1 MSAREAETGA
11 RRRETKAASPQ
22 SSGPGPQAKARDKPS
37 AALRPTS
44 PRTIGIIDTT
54 LRDAQQCLWTTR
66 MTAAMMAPIAETMDR
81 AGFDMIDFMAP
92 VQFDVCVRYLRENPW
107 EKARFF
113 RQKCATTP
121 LRGYCRSKS
130 LVGFGLVPDD
140 IVELWIERLAANGF
154 RVVGTL
160 DALFDVD
167 NMAVSIRHAKKL
179 GIDSVGAL
187 VFCESPVHTDEV
199 YARTA
204 RELIAQCDVD
214 AIMIKDSGALLTPD
228 RIRTLV
234 PALKAVMGNRPLELH
249 SHCNTALA
257 PLVYMEAVKLGVDQL
272 HTSIAPLAN
281 GPAQPATQ
289 ATMRNLQLSGFR
301 TKVQIGCIDE
311 VSAYLEDLAERE
323 GFPRGVPMEYD
334 VFHYRHQMPGGM
346 LNNWRFQL
354 QRSGLD
360 DRFDEILEEIVRVRE
375 ELGWPIMVTPFSQI
389 IAVQAM
395 LNVVGGERYRSV
407 PNEVKM
413 YALGHFG
420 KLLAPVDPDVLDRIV
435 ANGTNTIPLR
445 PQPLPPALPGLRR
458 TYPNMSDDERLLR
471 YMFPGNEVDEMLA
484 AGQLKVAV
492 PAHGPIP
499 RLIEALSGRPG
510 VMHFDLEKQGTRVA
524 FTRRPAP

>member
-1 MSAREAETGA
+1 MSAVKPEVERRPQDAVTDGPSVDEGA
-11 RRRETKAASPQ
+11 
-22 SSGPGPQAKARDKPS
+22 PS
-37 AALRPTS
+37 QP
-44 PRTIGIIDTT
+44 TIGIIDTT

-66 MTAAMMAPIAETMDR
+66 MSAAMMAPIAETMDR
-81 AGFDMIDFMAP
+81 AGFDQIDFMAP
-92 VQFDVCVRYLRENPW
+92 VQFDVCVRYLREDPW

-113 RQKCATTP
+113 RKKFATTP

-140 IVELWIERLAANGF
+140 MVELWIERLAANGF
-154 RVVGTL
+154 RVVATL
-160 DALFDVD
+160 DSLLDVD

-179 GIDSVGAL
+179 GLYSVGAL

-204 RELIAQCDVD
+204 RELVTRCGVD

-234 PALKAVMGNRPLELH
+234 PALKAVIGACRLELH

-257 PLVYMEAVKLGVDQL
+257 PVTYLEAAKLGVDQL

-289 ATMRNLQLSGFR
+289 STIRNLRLTGFGTSIR
-301 TKVQIGCIDE
+301 ADCIDE
-311 VSAYLEDLAERE
+311 VSAYLEQLADRE
-323 GFPRGVPMEYD
+323 GFPRGVPMDYD
-334 VFHYRHQMPGGM
+334 AFHYRHQMPGGM

-354 QRSGLD
+354 QRSGLEH
-360 DRFDEILEEIVRVRE
+360 RFDEILAEIARVRE

-395 LNVVGGERYRSV
+395 LNVISGERYRSI
-407 PNEVKM
+407 PDEMKM

-420 KLLAPVDPDVLDRIV
+420 KLLAPVDGEVLDRIV
-435 ANGTNTIPLR
+435 ENGSLKVPLR
-445 PQPLPPALPGLRR
+445 QEPLAPALPSLRKA
-458 TYPNMSDDERLLR
+458 YPNMTDDERLLR
-471 YMFPGNEVDEMLA
+471 FMFPGDEVDRVRA
-484 AGQLKVAV
+484 AGMLKVST
-492 PAHGPIP
+492 PADGPIT
-499 RLIEALSGRPG
+499 RLIEAIGARMG
-510 VMHFDLEKQGTRVA
+510 VQHFSVEQKGVRVSV
-524 FTRRPAP
+524 TRRPVGSTGNSIEKGELL

>member
-1 MSAREAETGA
+1 
-11 RRRETKAASPQ
+11 
-22 SSGPGPQAKARDKPS
+22 
-37 AALRPTS
+37 
-44 PRTIGIIDTT
+44 
-54 LRDAQQCLWTTR
+54 
-66 MTAAMMAPIAETMDR
+66 MTAAMMEPIAATMER

-107 EKARFF
+107 EKARYF
-113 RQKCATTP
+113 RKKFENTP

-167 NMAVSIRHAKKL
+167 NMEVSLRHAKSL
-179 GIDSVGAL
+179 GIYTVGAL

-204 RELIAQCDVD
+204 RELIKRCDID
-214 AIMIKDSGALLTPD
+214 AVMIKDSGALLTPD

-234 PALKAVMGNRPLELH
+234 PALRAVMGDRVLELH

-257 PLVYMEAVKLGVDQL
+257 PLVYMEGVKLGVDQL

-281 GPAQPATQ
+281 GPAQPAAQ
-289 ATMRNLQLSGFR
+289 ATLGNLKLSGFR
-301 TKVQIGCIDE
+301 TDVQPGCIDE
-311 VSAYLEDLAERE
+311 VSAYLEELADRE

-354 QRSGLD
+354 QTAGLEG
-360 DRFDEILEEIVRVRE
+360 RFDEILEEIVHVRE

-395 LNVVGGERYRSV
+395 LNVISGERYRSV

-413 YALGHFG
+413 YSLGHFG
-420 KLLAPVDPDVLDRIV
+420 KLLAPVEPNVLDRIV
-435 ANGTNTIPLR
+435 ANGSDTIPLEM
-445 PQPLPPALPGLRR
+445 QPLAPALPGLRR
-458 TYPNMSDDERLLR
+458 TYPRLSDDERLLR
-471 YMFPGNEVDEMLA
+471 YMFPGDEVDQMLA
-484 AGQLKVAV
+484 AGSLKVAT
-492 PAHGPIP
+492 PAGGPVA
-499 RLIEALSGRPG
+499 RLIEELGARPALAHLE
-510 VMHFDLEKQGTRVA
+510 VEKQGVRVA
-524 FTRRPAP
+524 FTRNTG

>member
-1 MSAREAETGA
+1 
-11 RRRETKAASPQ
+11 
-22 SSGPGPQAKARDKPS
+22 
-37 AALRPTS
+37 
-44 PRTIGIIDTT
+44 
-54 LRDAQQCLWTTR
+54 
-66 MTAAMMAPIAETMDR
+66 MTAAMMAPVAESMER
-81 AGFDMIDFMAP
+81 AGFDQIDFMAP

-107 EKARFF
+107 EKARYF
-113 RQKCATTP
+113 RQQFPKTP

-140 IVELWIERLAANGF
+140 VVELWVERLTANGF

-167 NMAVSIRHAKKL
+167 NMAVSLRKSKQL
-179 GIDSVGAL
+179 GIRAVGAL

-204 RELIAQCDVD
+204 RELIERCDID

-234 PALKAVMGNRPLELH
+234 PALKAVMGGRALELH
-249 SHCNTALA
+249 SHCNTGLA

-289 ATMRNLQLSGFR
+289 TTLRNLALSGFKTR
-301 TKVQIGCIDE
+301 VRSECIDE
-311 VSAYLEDLAERE
+311 VSAYLEELADRE
-323 GFPRGVPMEYD
+323 GFPRGVPMEYE

-354 QRSGLD
+354 QGAGLE
-360 DRFDEILEEIVRVRE
+360 DRFDEILDEIVHVRE

-395 LNVVGGERYRSV
+395 LNVVSGERYRSV

-420 KLLAPVDPDVLDRIV
+420 KLLAPVDPNALDRIV
-435 ANGTNTIPLR
+435 ANGSHTIPLKL
-445 PQPLPPALPGLRR
+445 QPLAPALPTLRR
-458 TYPNMSDDERLLR
+458 DYPNLSDDDRLLR
-471 YMFPGNEVDEMLA
+471 YMFPGQEVDHMNA
-484 AGQLKVAV
+484 AGPLKVST
-492 PAHGPIP
+492 PANGAIA
-499 RLIEALSGRPG
+499 RLVEELAGRQGLSCFE
-510 VMHFDLEKQGTRVA
+510 VEKQGVRVS
-524 FTRRPAP
+524 FTRANG

>member
-1 MSAREAETGA
+1 
-11 RRRETKAASPQ
+11 
-22 SSGPGPQAKARDKPS
+22 
-37 AALRPTS
+37 
-44 PRTIGIIDTT
+44 
-54 LRDAQQCLWTTR
+54 
-66 MTAAMMAPIAETMDR
+66 MTAAMMAPIAESMER
-81 AGFDMIDFMAP
+81 AGFDQIDFMAP

-107 EKARFF
+107 EKARYF
-113 RQKCATTP
+113 RDRFPTTP

-167 NMAVSIRHAKKL
+167 NMAVSLRKSKQLGVHA
-179 GIDSVGAL
+179 VGAL

-204 RELIAQCDVD
+204 RELIERCDID

-234 PALKAVMGNRPLELH
+234 PALKAVMGGRALELH
-249 SHCNTALA
+249 SHCNTGLA
-257 PLVYMEAVKLGVDQL
+257 PLVYMESVKLGVDQL

-289 ATMRNLQLSGFR
+289 TTLRNLTLSGFR
-301 TKVQIGCIDE
+301 TNVQTDCVDQI
-311 VSAYLEDLAERE
+311 STYLEELADRE

-354 QRSGLD
+354 QGAGLE
-360 DRFDEILEEIVRVRE
+360 DRFDEILEEIVHVRE

-395 LNVVGGERYRSV
+395 LNVVSGERYRSV

-420 KLLAPVDPDVLDRIV
+420 KLLAPVDPNVLDRIV
-435 ANGTNTIPLR
+435 ANGSHTIPLKL
-445 PQPLPPALPGLRR
+445 QPLEAALPGLRR
-458 TYPNMSDDERLLR
+458 DYPNLSDDERLLR
-471 YMFPGNEVDEMLA
+471 YMFPGQEVDHMQA
-484 AGQLKVAV
+484 AGPLKVSTPGDGAI
-492 PAHGPIP
+492 A
-499 RLIEALSGRPG
+499 RLVEELGQRP
-510 VMHFDLEKQGTRVA
+510 DLTYFEVEKQGVRVSFA
-524 FTRRPAP
+524 RDNA